1 MIAQIV
7 SPSAFCSAAWCRLLA
22 IVVALVMAMSV
33 GAMAQIPQ
41 AAMPEQTEEPAAAS
55 ETTPQEDI
63 RDLIDTLEDEGRRAE
78 LIEQLTLLLDA
89 QTEAADGQESQL
101 TVSSFGT
108 RTLDYLSNRISMIGD
123 DLAKVGE
130 AVADLPRVATWAR
143 HQIENPVAR
152 DRWIDV
158 AIGLAV
164 VLGAGL
170 AVRWIVAG
178 AVARPHR
185 AIEGRGNGHRL
196 ARLPLVLGR
205 LALELAPVAA
215 FGIAAYGALTLLDAS
230 RLVHLVSLTVINA
243 ALITGITAVLGRA
256 ILAPG
261 TPGLRVLP
269 LKDETAGYSY
279 VWLRR
284 LVFTGIYGF
293 FLVEAAALIGLPAV
307 ARHFLFHLVGF
318 LLIGLMIVLVLQNRR
333 DVATAIRSRA
343 QASGPITAFGRRLAD
358 IWHIVAI
365 LYLLIGYVIWAFN
378 IEGGFS
384 FLVRATVLTVLV
396 VFAAKLAIMIA
407 KWGLSRLFAITPEL
421 SQRYPGL
428 DARANR
434 YLPTLEK
441 GFRIIIYLLAGLAI
455 LEVWNLG
462 GLSWLSGGLGR
473 QVTEALLTIGLVLI
487 LAVVVWEVVNGAI
500 ERRLNRRDSDG
511 VLLEQNP
518 RVRTLLPLLRNA
530 FMVVLVVIVSLI
542 GLAEMGINIAPLLA
556 GAGVIGLAIGFGS
569 QALVKDVITGLFI
582 LFEDT
587 MAVGDVVN
595 LGGQAGLVEGM
606 SIRTVRLRDLSG
618 TVHTIPFGEVASV
631 SNLTKEFSFYLLN
644 IGIAYREDVDAV
656 IQVIKDLGAELEA
669 DPDYGREMLAPI
681 EILGVDAFAD
691 SAVVIKARLKTR
703 PIKQWFVGREF
714 NRRMKNRFDELGIE
728 IPFPHMTVYF
738 GEDKDGKAPPAHLN
752 VESHTIA
759 EALLTQR
766 EGGRPKSEPPPS
778 DFKTP
783 DQPGDAPAQSSPG
796 N

>member
-1 MIAQIV
+1 MH
-7 SPSAFCSAAWCRLLA
+7 SMSSSATWRRLLP
-22 IVVALVMAMSV
+22 IIVALFWTVGD
-33 GAMAQIPQ
+33 GAMAQVPQ
-41 AAMPEQTEEPAAAS
+41 AAMPEQTGESAAAS
-55 ETTPQEDI
+55 ETTPQQDI

-89 QTEAADGQESQL
+89 QAEAAPDQADGL

-130 AVADLPRVATWAR
+130 AVADLPRVVTWVR
-143 HQIENPVAR
+143 HQIDNPVAR
-152 DRWIDV
+152 DRWIEV
-158 AIGLAV
+158 GIGLV
-164 VLGAGL
+164 VILGAGL
-170 AVRWIVAG
+170 AARWIVAG
-178 AVARPHR
+178 LLARPHR
-185 AIEGRGNGHRL
+185 AVEGQGNGHRL

-215 FGIAAYGALTLLDAS
+215 FGIAAYGALTFLDAS

-243 ALITGITAVLGRA
+243 AMITGVTAVLGRA

-261 TPGLRVLP
+261 KPGLRVLP
-269 LKDETAGYSY
+269 LKDETASYIY
-279 VWLRR
+279 VWIRR

-293 FLVEAAALIGLPAV
+293 FLVEAAALIGLPAA

-333 DVATAIRSRA
+333 DVAAAIRGRA
-343 QASGPITAFGRRLAD
+343 QASGPIAAFGRRLAD

-365 LYLLIGYVIWAFN
+365 LYLLVGYGIWAFDV
-378 IEGGFS
+378 EGGFS
-384 FLVRATVLTVLV
+384 FLVRATALTAIIVI
-396 VFAAKLAIMIA
+396 AAKLASMIA
-407 KWGLSRLFAITPEL
+407 KWGLRRLFSITPEL

-434 YLPTLEK
+434 YLPAFEK
-441 GFRIIIYLLAGLAI
+441 GVRIIIYLLAGLAI
-455 LEVWNLG
+455 LDVWNLG
-462 GLSWLSGGLGR
+462 GLQWLSGGFGR
-473 QVTEALLTIGLVLI
+473 QVTEAVITLFVVLLV
-487 LAVVVWEVVNGAI
+487 AVVIWEVVNGAI
-500 ERRLNRRDSDG
+500 ERRLNRTDSDG

-542 GLAEMGINIAPLLA
+542 ALAELGINIAPLLA

-587 MAVGDVVN
+587 MSVGDVVN
-595 LGGQAGLVEGM
+595 LGGTAGLVEGM

-631 SNLTKEFSFYLLN
+631 SNLTKEFSFYVMD
-644 IGIAYREDVDAV
+644 IGVAYREDVDQV

-669 DPDYGREMLAPI
+669 DPEYGREMLAPI
-681 EILGVDAFAD
+681 EIMGVDAFAD

-738 GEDKDGKAPPAHLN
+738 GEDKEGKAPPAHLN
-752 VESHTIA
+752 VESQTIA
-759 EALLTQR
+759 EALLTER
-766 EGGRPKSEPPPS
+766 SGGRSRADPAP

-783 DQPGDAPAQSSPG
+783 DALGDDAPESTPG